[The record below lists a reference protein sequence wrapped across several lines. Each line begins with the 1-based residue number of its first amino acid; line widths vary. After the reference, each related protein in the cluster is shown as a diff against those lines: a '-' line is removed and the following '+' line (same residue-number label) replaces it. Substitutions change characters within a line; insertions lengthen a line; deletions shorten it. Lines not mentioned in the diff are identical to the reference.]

1 MGPFCRPGHTV
12 EHHGGEVMVGARL
25 AILAGGISSR
35 MKKPVEPDVRVEKN
49 LVNDANLKA
58 KSMIGVGKGGR
69 PFLDYL
75 LYNAKQAGYA
85 DILIVIGE
93 KDDSIRSYYGKD
105 DRDNDFYG
113 MQISYAV
120 QRIPPGKEK
129 PIGTADALFQGLNSR
144 RDWRGTRFTVCNSD
158 NLYSTNALKLMTE
171 HEHRNAMID
180 YDRDALRFER
190 SRIERFAVTA
200 KDDEGFLL
208 DIIEKPSA
216 SRIESMKG
224 KNGYVGVS
232 MNIFGF
238 QYDMIYPFLEKVPF
252 DPVRNEK
259 ELPTAV
265 KMMVDAHPKSLF
277 AYPLS
282 EHVPDLTSKS
292 DILPV
297 KEYLEEHFANL
308 TF

>member
-1 MGPFCRPGHTV
+1 
-12 EHHGGEVMVGARL
+12 MVGARL

-35 MKKPVEPDVRVEKN
+35 MKRPAEADIKVDQS

-58 KSMIGVGKGGR
+58 KSMIGVGNGGR

-75 LYNAKQAGYA
+75 LYNAKQAGYG

-93 KDDSIRSYYGKD
+93 NDDSIRGYYGKE

-113 MQISYAV
+113 MRISYAA
-120 QRIPPGKEK
+120 QRIPSGKEK
-129 PIGTADALFQGLNSR
+129 PIGTADALYQGLNSR
-144 RDWRGTRFTVCNSD
+144 GDWRGTRFTVCNSD
-158 NLYSTNALKLMTE
+158 NLYSVNALKMMTRYE
-171 HEHRNAMID
+171 YKNAMID
-180 YDRDALRFER
+180 YDREALRFEP

-200 KDDEGFLL
+200 KDDDGFLI

-216 SRIESMKG
+216 SRIKSMKG
-224 KNGYVGVS
+224 KNGFIGVS
-232 MNIFGF
+232 MNIFEF
-238 QYDMIYPFLEKVPF
+238 QYDMIHPFLEKVPF

-265 KMMVDAHPKSLF
+265 KMMVDAHPKSMF

-297 KEYLEEHFANL
+297 KEYLEKHFANL